1 MRDASKR
8 KLKCKLMAGASMVKC
23 TKKWSG
29 ILNHNV
35 FGQMPKSS
43 SKVLFELDFFMA
55 TFIIVLG
62 IQI

>member
-1 MRDASKR
+1 
-8 KLKCKLMAGASMVKC
+8 MAGASMVKC